1 MLNRF
6 SEYTVNYISNVMTLR
21 KPQAESLA
29 LLEEILSQFELKK
42 DGNLAEILQKVHSVC
57 PICTDFEREFPSLTY
72 ALATG
77 VGKTRLMGACV
88 TYLYASKGICNFFVV
103 APNLTVYNK
112 LIDDF
117 SKPQTPK
124 YVFKGIGIFAQN
136 KPRIITGDNYREQVV
151 GQTTLNE
158 SVTIN
163 IFNISKI
170 NSETRGGKEP
180 LMKRLSEYI
189 GQSYFDFLAAQND
202 LVLLMD
208 ESHHYRAERGMTVL
222 NELKPVLGLEMTATP
237 IIETNKGSVKFKNV
251 VYDYPLARA
260 LHDGYVKVPAVAT
273 RRDFDPHKHTDSEND
288 RLKLEDGIRI
298 HEDTKV
304 ALEIFARDNHV
315 NSVKPFALVVAKD
328 TTHAAEIMEK
338 IQSDI
343 FFGGR
348 YKDKVMQI
356 DSKQT
361 GEEKT
366 ENIEK
371 LLTLENPDNKIEIV
385 IHVNMLKEGWDV
397 TNLYTIIPLR
407 AAASMTLREQTI
419 GRGLRLPFGE
429 RTGNSKVDRLT
440 IVAHDRFQEI
450 VDAANKADSI
460 IRKENII
467 EINDVDLKPKEV
479 VTSVSKAEEKLFGE
493 TPSHP
498 ITMKDILAQSHSED
512 VKENPEIKARVE
524 TEMKKIIYSAV
535 NEIGKSL
542 TDVNDIKKPEIKAQ
556 IIVEAERLITPELRG
571 IFNLYD
577 IYTAGFIEKFVDIV
591 IETIEANTIEIPRMS
606 ILRSQEVKCGFH
618 DFELDIENIHFQPVD
633 KQIVIKNLLNN
644 NSEFLSAEG
653 EFLVDSLPNLIV
665 SGLIDKSDIDYSKQA
680 DLLYKLAGQ
689 LLKRLNSYLNEHEVE
704 NVMLYF
710 RNDIVSFIYQQM
722 KEHFYIVEPPFLKP
736 KVYPFQKIEEHNNV
750 HALEDKIYDF
760 NDTVKLSEIRS
771 LLFTGFKKALHT
783 YYSFDSNTEKKMAI
797 LLEDDTTV
805 LRWLRPSKKQF
816 NIYWDR
822 TNSEAGRYVPDF
834 VVETHNAI
842 YMVETKAR
850 KDMTS
855 EEVIKK
861 KNAALLYCKNATE
874 YNLEHG
880 KKPWKYVLIPHDE
893 NILASSVEVLFGRYK
908 EKSLLFL

>member
-1 MLNRF
+1 MNRF
-6 SEYTVNYISNVMTLR
+6 SEYTVNYISNVMSLR

-29 LLEEILSQFELKK
+29 LLEEIRSQFELKK

-88 TYLYASKGICNFFVV
+88 TYLYASKGIRNFFVV

-117 SKPQTPK
+117 SKPQNPK

-151 GQTTLNE
+151 GQTTINE

-189 GQSYFDFLAAQND
+189 GQSYFDFLAAQDD

-237 IIETNKGSVKFKNV
+237 IVETNKGSVKFKNV

-273 RRDFDPHKHTDSEND
+273 RRDFDPYKHIDSEND

-304 ALEIFARDNHV
+304 ALELFARDNHV

-343 FFGGR
+343 FCGGR

-467 EINDVDLKPKEV
+467 EINDDDIAPKEV
-479 VTSVSKAEEKLFGE
+479 VTSVSKTEVKLFGE
-493 TPSHP
+493 TQSQV
-498 ITMKDILAQSHSED
+498 ITMKDILAQSQTED
-512 VKENPEIKARVE
+512 AKENPEIRATVE
-524 TEMKKIIYSAV
+524 TEFKKITYAAV

-542 TDVNDIKKPEIKAQ
+542 TNVEDIKKPEVRAQ
-556 IIVEAERLITPELRG
+556 IVNEIKRQMPPESNG
-571 IFNLYD
+571 VFNIFD
-577 IYTAGFIEKFVDIV
+577 ICAVGGIEKYVDIV

-606 ILRSQEVKCGFH
+606 ILRSQELKCGFH
-618 DFELDIENIHFQPVD
+618 DFNLEVEKINYQPVD
-633 KQIVIKNLLNN
+633 EMILIKNLMDN
-644 NSEFLSAEG
+644 NSEFISAEG
-653 EFLVDSLPNLIV
+653 EILVDSVPNLIV
-665 SGLIDKSDIDYSKQA
+665 SGLMDKSDIDYGTQA
-680 DLLYKLAGQ
+680 DLLYKLANQ
-689 LLKRLNSYLNEHEVE
+689 MLERLNSYLNGQEVE
-704 NVMLYF
+704 NVMLYY
-710 RNDIVSFIYQQM
+710 RNDIVDFIYQQM
-722 KEHFYIVEPPFLKP
+722 KEHFYIVEPPFLQP
-736 KVYPFQKIEEHNNV
+736 KVFPFTRIEEHNY
-750 HALEDKIYDF
+750 AKLEKDKILNYS
-760 NDTVKLSEIRS
+760 DTIVPSEIRDKI
-771 LLFTGFKKALHT
+771 FTGFKRALHT
-783 YYSFDSNTEKKMAI
+783 YYKFDSNTEKKLAM

-805 LRWLRPSKKQF
+805 LRWLRPAKKQF

-822 TNSEAGRYVPDF
+822 TNSEKGRYEPDF
-834 VVETHNAI
+834 VVESDINI
-842 YMVETKAR
+842 YLVETKAR
-850 KDMTS
+850 RDMTS
-855 EEVIKK
+855 SEVEKK
-861 KNAALLYCKNATE
+861 KNAALIYCNYATE

-893 NILASSVEVLFGRYK
+893 NILASSVKKLFGRYE
-908 EKSLLFL
+908 EKSAH